1 INMYFCLYT
10 MIRKRRI
17 TLTIDI
23 NTYEKF
29 KEVCK
34 NQDIKM
40 STKIN
45 TLITKWLAVQENE
58 KDNFR

>member
-1 INMYFCLYT
+1 MYFSLYT

-34 NQDIKM
+34 NEDIKM

-45 TLITKWLAVQENE
+45 TLINKWLAVQNNENE
-58 KDNFR
+58 KNNLR